1 MKPDPAVYLETVGEI
16 ADALRGLGL
25 QPVLVGGMALTVLG
39 STRVTRDVD
48 FLVERPEH
56 RLASLLDLFYARGF
70 EPVSKVD
77 EAGNVLRTLDSR
89 RVAAARL
96 RIDGPA
102 SVSFY
107 NAETGFRV
115 DLLFDFPLEA
125 ASLSARA
132 TRMKIQSHVFEIAS
146 AADLL
151 ALKKIAAAARSK
163 PGDAQDIA
171 FLEAHLARAGGIMA
185 R

>member
-1 MKPDPAVYLETVGEI
+1 MKPDPGLYLTTIGEI
-16 ADALRGLGL
+16 TRDLRTLGL
-25 QPVLVGGMALTVLG
+25 TPVLIGGMALTVLG

-48 FLVERPEH
+48 LVVRRPGDQ
-56 RLASLLDLFYARGF
+56 LDALFDLFYERGF
-70 EPVSKVD
+70 ELVSKFD
-77 EAGNVLRTLDSR
+77 DARNVLRTIDNR
-89 RVAAARL
+89 RVASARL

-102 SVSFY
+102 SATFY
-107 NAETGFRV
+107 NAETGFRL

-125 ASLSARA
+125 ATLARGA

-151 ALKKIAAAARSK
+151 TLKKIAAAARSF

-171 FLEAHLARAGGIMA
+171 FLETHLREP